1 MSGVRVLNTSIFL
14 FVVFL
19 IQETLISR
27 INFPIDG
34 FSLYLAMLMVLLSLE
49 DRSGSIVFGFIGGLI
64 MDLSIAAD
72 TPFGQWALILTLVG
86 YLFSLNKESIGD
98 FTQSPIVFVTFIS
111 LASAFALVVYLIIGA
126 LLGQNTGALSH
137 LISIVFA
144 NSLWTFFIT
153 PLFLPLIIK
162 TRTALL
168 SNRDRI

>member
-1 MSGVRVLNTSIFL
+1 MSGVRVLNTSMFL

-34 FSLYLAMLMVLLSLE
+34 FSLYLATLMVLLSLE

-98 FTQSPIVFVTFIS
+98 FTQSPLVFVTFIS

-126 LLGQNTGALSH
+126 LLGQNTGALSN

-144 NSLWTFFIT
+144 NSLWTFFLT

-168 SNRDRI
+168 SNRERI

>member
-1 MSGVRVLNTSIFL
+1 
-14 FVVFL
+14 
-19 IQETLISR
+19 
-27 INFPIDG
+27 
-34 FSLYLAMLMVLLSLE
+34 VLLSLE

-98 FTQSPIVFVTFIS
+98 FTQSPLVFVTFIS

-144 NSLWTFFIT
+144 NSLWTFFLT

-168 SNRDRI
+168 SNRERI

>member
-19 IQETLISR
+19 IQETVIAR
-27 INFPIDG
+27 IKFPIDG
-34 FSLYLAMLMVLLSLE
+34 FSLYLAVLMVLLSLE

-72 TPFGQWALILTLVG
+72 SPFGQWALILTLIG

-98 FTQSPIVFVTFIS
+98 FTQSPIVFVAFIS
-111 LASAFALVVYLIIGA
+111 LASAFALVLYLVIGA
-126 LLGQNTGALSH
+126 LLGQNDGTLTY

-144 NSLWTFFIT
+144 NSLWSFFLA
-153 PLFLPLIIK
+153 PLFLPLIVK
-162 TRTALL
+162 TRSALL
-168 SNRDRI
+168 SNRERI